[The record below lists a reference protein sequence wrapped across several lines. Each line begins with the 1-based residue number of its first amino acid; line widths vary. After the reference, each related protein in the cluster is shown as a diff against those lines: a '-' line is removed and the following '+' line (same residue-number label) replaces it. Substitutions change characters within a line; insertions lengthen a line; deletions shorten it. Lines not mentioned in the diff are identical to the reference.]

1 MRMNGADQLCD
12 VLLQNK
18 VSVCFANPGT
28 SEMHFV
34 AALDRRPEMRC
45 VLGLFEGVATG
56 AADGYARIKDQP
68 AATLLHTGPGLANG
82 LANLHNARRAC
93 VPLVN
98 IIGDHAGYHLPFD
111 APLTADIEGL
121 ARPMSAW
128 VGRAETAGDVGR
140 VTGQA
145 ITEAWRNSNVA
156 SMVLPA
162 DAAWGDV
169 DPAPADPVSLPA
181 RRQVPAERIEAAAR
195 LLHRVGQGAGRT
207 ALILSGR
214 ALHGAALETA
224 GRIAAHA
231 GAMLFSQQSARHER
245 GQGRVAIRPV
255 PYIVD
260 MALEALKGVEQ
271 AICIGGPAPV
281 AFFAYPGKPSALLP
295 EGCEVIQLGDATH
308 DLAAALDHLE
318 QALGSTGAIAT
329 RNPVATGTTGA
340 PTGALTLNAIGQSVA
355 RLLPENAIICD
366 ESITSG
372 RALAPFIAT
381 MTPHDQLP
389 LTGGAIGI
397 GIPLSV
403 GAAVAAPDRKV
414 LLLQADGSGMYTL
427 QGLWTQARENLDVVT
442 VIFANRTY
450 AILQDEMRNMG
461 VNQFGQNARSML
473 DIGRPDLDWCALA
486 QGMGVEAARADSAE
500 AFDRLLGA
508 AFARRGPFLIE
519 AVL

>member
-1 MRMNGADQLCD
+1 MNGADQLCD
-12 VLLQNK
+12 VLLQNE

-56 AADGYARIKDQP
+56 AADGYARIADRP

-93 VPLVN
+93 VPMVN

-111 APLTADIEGL
+111 APLTADIQGL
-121 ARPMSAW
+121 AQPMSAW
-128 VGRAETAGDVGR
+128 VGRAETAADVRR
-140 VTGQA
+140 VTEQA
-145 ITEAWRNSNVA
+145 IVEAWRNSNVA
-156 SMVLPA
+156 SMILPA
-162 DAAWGDV
+162 DAAWGAV
-169 DPAPADPVSLPA
+169 DAAPAGPVSLPA
-181 RRQVPAERIEAAAR
+181 RRQVPAESIEAAAR
-195 LLHRVGQGAGRT
+195 ALHRAGQRDDRT
-207 ALILSGR
+207 VLILSGR
-214 ALHGAALETA
+214 ALHGAALEAA
-224 GRIAAHA
+224 GRIAAHTD
-231 GAMLFSQQSARHER
+231 AMLFSQQSARHER
-245 GQGRVAIRPV
+245 GQGRVSIRPI
-255 PYIVD
+255 PYVVD
-260 MALEALKGVEQ
+260 MAVEALKGVGQ
-271 AICIGGPAPV
+271 AICIGCPAPV

-295 EGCEVIQLGDATH
+295 DGCKVIQLGDATH
-308 DLAAALDHLE
+308 DLATTLDLLE
-318 QALGSTGAIAT
+318 QALGSGGAIAT
-329 RNPVATGTTGA
+329 RNPVAQRTTEP
-340 PTGALTLNAIGQSVA
+340 PTGPLTLSTIGQSVA

-372 RALAPFIAT
+372 RGLAPFIPS

-473 DIGRPDLDWCALA
+473 EIGRPDLDWCALA
-486 QGMGVEAARADSAE
+486 RGMGVEAARADSAE